1 MNVVGI
7 IAEYNPFHNGH
18 AWNIREAKRL
28 SGADFCVVVM
38 SGDFMQRGEPAVI
51 DKFARAEMALS
62 CGADLV
68 LELPVYWAVGSAEFF
83 AMGGVSLLKKLGV
96 VGSLCFGSECGD
108 VKMLQNIAAV
118 LSEEPEEYRKI
129 LRERLKDGISFPAAR
144 ETAVGSYLAED
155 VSALLREPNNILG
168 IEYLKALQLLGSD
181 ITPITIP
188 RIGSS
193 YHDCEPGN
201 GFSSASALRKLLLK
215 EDAPLSSL
223 QSEMPASAFEVLKN
237 ELAEKHPVCGS
248 DFSMLLHYR
257 LLMCPSP
264 DELSR
269 FQDIS
274 SDLADRIF
282 KRIPDYTDMDAFVD
296 LIKTKQITESRIR
309 RCLLHLLL
317 NIRTEDVNLRRTL
330 GWNGYAR
337 VLGLKKE
344 STRLLHE
351 IKGNSRIPLITKLAD
366 AESLLSEKEL
376 FYLQQDILA
385 SHVYHSAVTLHGTLT
400 PYNEYRRT
408 PVII

>member
-38 SGDFMQRGEPAVI
+38 SGDFMQRGEPAVM

-68 LELPVYWAVGSAEFF
+68 IELPVYWAVGSAEFF
-83 AMGGVSLLKKLGV
+83 AMGGVSLLEKLGV
-96 VGSLCFGSECGD
+96 VDSLCFGSECGD
-108 VKMLQNIAAV
+108 GKMLQDIATMLA
-118 LSEEPEEYRKI
+118 EEPEGYRTL
-129 LRERLKDGISFPAAR
+129 LRARLKDGMSFPAAR
-144 ETAVGSYLAED
+144 ETAVSSYLSKD

-168 IEYLKALQLLGSD
+168 IEYLKALRLLGSG

-188 RIGSS
+188 RIGSG
-193 YHDCEPGN
+193 YHDCNPGN
-201 GFSSASALRKLLLK
+201 GFSSATALRKLLLR
-215 EDAPLSSL
+215 EDTSLSSL
-223 QSEMPASAFEVLKN
+223 QSEMPAPAFELLKK
-237 ELAEKHPVCGS
+237 ELTGTHPVCSG

-257 LLMCPSP
+257 LLMSPSP

-274 SDLADRIF
+274 SDLADRIS
-282 KRIPDYTDMDAFVD
+282 KRIPDYTDMDSFVD

-317 NIRTEDVNLRRTL
+317 NIRTEDVALRRAS

-366 AESLLSEKEL
+366 AENLLSEQEL

-385 SHVYHSAVTLHGTLT
+385 SHIYHSAATIHETLS

-408 PVII
+408 PIIV